1 MMEER
6 MSLGE
11 IAVLVFIIAAFVT
24 FGITLG
30 WASRGN
36 G

>member
-1 MMEER
+1 MEER
-6 MSLGE
+6 MALGE

-30 WASRGN
+30 WASHDHG
-36 G
+36 